1 MKNLKN
7 KIRVGISVGDTNGIG
22 PELILKIFEKKGMA
36 EFFIPIIFGSTKL
49 FSYYKN
55 ALNYTINVNGIMNPK
70 DALQNK
76 VNVVNI
82 WRDNLEIEIGKPTE
96 ASGRYA
102 LESLEAATNALKNK
116 EIDILIT
123 APINKE
129 NIQSEKFKFPGHTE
143 YLEDR
148 LNGESL
154 MFLIHDD
161 LRVGLVTNHIPVN
174 KISETISQKLIQK
187 KARLI
192 HKTLVQDFQIAKP
205 KIAVLGLN
213 PHNGDGGVIGDEE
226 QTIIIPAIQR
236 LKDEGIL
243 AFGPFAADGF
253 FGSEEYKHYD
263 AVLAMYHD
271 QGLAP
276 FKTIAFG
283 GGVNFTAGLDFIR
296 TSPDHGTA
304 YDIVGKNI
312 ADEASFE
319 EAIFKAIEIFKTRE
333 EYLYL
338 TENQLQKQEMEN
350 IYNVAPKTLD
360 EGVSLEDLKALEND
374 V

>member
-205 KIAVLGLN
+205 KIAILGLN

-236 LKDEGIL
+236 LKDEEIL

>member
-129 NIQSEKFKFPGHTE
+129 NIQSEKFNFPGHTE